1 MADSLPFDEE
11 RKKSMGLKRL
21 LLAAM
26 APVLVAGPVLANTCM
41 RPEERNAA
49 DTWALNSYMAVMALQ
64 CKVES
69 RVSSDFRNPH
79 RGELKAAHDVLQGY
93 FRRAHGG
100 AGQTRFDQYYTN
112 ISQDHAMDASRAG
125 QFFCRDADVIL
136 TQVRALRTGELAPF
150 SVRQN
155 IIQPISAPD
164 CGAGAAPRR

>member
-1 MADSLPFDEE
+1 M
-11 RKKSMGLKRL
+11 SMKRA

-26 APVLVAGPVLANTCM
+26 LPVLVAGPVFAATCM

-69 RVSSDFRNPH
+69 RVSNDFRNPH

-125 QFFCRDADVIL
+125 AFFCRDAEVIL
-136 TQVRALRTGELAPF
+136 TQVRALRSGELAKF
-150 SVRQN
+150 SVNQN
-155 IIQPISAPD
+155 IIQPIDAPD
-164 CGAGAAPRR
+164 CGGAAAPQRSAAAPRR